1 MKNKKN
7 VMLYA
12 ALLIL
17 IFHLWVNITER
28 TSNLFQYENF
38 LRLICYI
45 GVDLFFF
52 LFNNGNTK

>member
-17 IFHLWVNITER
+17 IFHKTNEYKYFYTKLKNI
-28 TSNLFQYENF
+28 FK
-38 LRLICYI
+38 
-45 GVDLFFF
+45 
-52 LFNNGNTK
+52 TKNRQNY